1 MTGGSNQR
9 TSGKSKG
16 GRRKEAARGGR
27 GRKAGTRK
35 NPEIGRTGLSAQVVC
50 LLGEILSLPPFSC
63 SCYLKICVCGHALCI
78 VDSKILF

>member
-1 MTGGSNQR
+1 MAAIKEHLAKVKEEEER
-9 TSGKSKG
+9 K
-16 GRRKEAARGGR
+16 RREEEEAERLEQER
-27 GRKAGTRK
+27 IQKL
-35 NPEIGRTGLSAQVVC
+35 EEQVCQVVC

>member
-35 NPEIGRTGLSAQVVC
+35 NPEIGRTGLSGCMSFRRNTVPATLFLF
-50 LLGEILSLPPFSC
+50 LLS
-63 SCYLKICVCGHALCI
+63 
-78 VDSKILF
+78 